1 MSNVINLFAKQE
13 ANEMARKE
21 TRRLRVKLI
30 ELGWDIEAL
39 HMQAEVYRTLSRTME
54 NQGDRFI
61 ARSMANETVQKAVKL
76 QSQYDELKR
85 AIA

>member
-21 TRRLRVKLI
+21 TRRLRVKLT

-61 ARSMANETVQKAVKL
+61 AMSMANETVQKAVKL